1 MHNFK
6 ELKIWTK
13 ALDLSMSVYK
23 VTASFPKDDR
33 FGLISQIKR
42 SAVSIPSNI
51 AEGAG
56 RNSDKEFIYFLS
68 VANGSAYEIQTQL
81 LISNKLNFL
90 KDNVLESMLN
100 ELDEIQ
106 KMNYNFQKILKKNSF
121 KTDVKSNKKET
132 IDYIKSK
139 I

>member
-6 ELKIWTK
+6 ELKIWQK
-13 ALDLSMSVYK
+13 ALELSVDVYK
-23 VTASFPKDDR
+23 VTSLFPKEDK

-56 RNSDKEFIYFLS
+56 RNSVKEFLYFLS
-68 VANGSAYEIQTQL
+68 VANGSSYELQTQL

-90 KDNVLESMLN
+90 KDDVLESMLS

-106 KMNYNFQKILKKNSF
+106 KMNYNFQKTLKKNSF
-121 KTDVKSNKKET
+121 KTNDKSKKKET
-132 IDYIKSK
+132 IEYIKSK
-139 I
+139 L